1 MELFFLGTF
10 AWVDNSWS
18 ISGGANLSVDIAKF
32 IQDRFMVG
40 TTHDGSRAVAPSQD
54 SRRSNE
60 RLT

>member
-40 TTHDGSRAVAPSQD
+40 TTHDGTAEQLLQVKTQD
-54 SRRSNE
+54 VVMSA
-60 RLT
+60 